1 MRSWAQDMHE
11 GTRSPGREYEGM
23 YLQNKR
29 GRLAQSKRA
38 SKRARAQAINQSSDL
53 KSERCSEAMNR
64 RYLRQSASMG
74 ALQREGARAGYH
86 EIMAS

>member
-11 GTRSPGREYEGM
+11 GTIPPVREYDGTS
-23 YLQNKR
+23 LQKKR

-38 SKRARAQAINQSSDL
+38 SKRARAQASNKSSDL

>member
-11 GTRSPGREYEGM
+11 GTRSPVREYEGM
-23 YLQNKR
+23 SLQNKR

-38 SKRARAQAINQSSDL
+38 RAQASNKSSDL

>member
-11 GTRSPGREYEGM
+11 GTRSPVREYEGTS
-23 YLQNKR
+23 LQNKR
-29 GRLAQSKRA
+29 GRLAQSKKA
-38 SKRARAQAINQSSDL
+38 STRARAQASNKSSDL